1 MHPIWRT
8 LPVDL
13 VIQHIMPFIYQP
25 QSKRMLRDIRSFY
38 EDFSLIDESYVHD
51 YNHYMLLTDIL
62 GFFTLLEHSHYVETG
77 VEKILRRHMKYAD
90 CDISVINKA
99 MYSMYYKNLEK
110 EDSLVQKVRFL
121 WGLMLPVERARFINK
136 FLLEY

>member
-1 MHPIWRT
+1 
-8 LPVDL
+8 
-13 VIQHIMPFIYQP
+13 
-25 QSKRMLRDIRSFY
+25 
-38 EDFSLIDESYVHD
+38 
-51 YNHYMLLTDIL
+51 
-62 GFFTLLEHSHYVETG
+62 
-77 VEKILRRHMKYAD
+77 MKYAD